1 MEREL
6 SMNPR
11 QTDRAPAARTRA
23 FAGGTVSPDA
33 AFALLRWE
41 NEGGSPLVCPPEFA
55 GIPLLGSAGQI
66 EWAESIRDR
75 VNDEFE
81 RVAMAFRT
89 IAHRQD
95 AGKRRDTETII
106 AIVEEK
112 RVEVLSRDRA
122 GYFIRDWQEI
132 SDQVRE
138 MIGQDS
144 RYQAIKTEK
153 AAGKSSFKLD
163 S

>member
-1 MEREL
+1 MDQDLLTNVRKTDCTRTAELRE
-6 SMNPR
+6 
-11 QTDRAPAARTRA
+11 

-41 NEGGSPLVCPPEFA
+41 NEGGSPLLCQSEFT
-55 GIPLLGSAGQI
+55 GIALLGSASQI
-66 EWAESIRDR
+66 EWAESIRHR

-81 RVAMAFRT
+81 RVAMAFRSV
-89 IAHRQD
+89 AHRQD
-95 AGKRRDTETII
+95 ARKRLDTEAII

-112 RVEVLSRDRA
+112 RGEVLGRNRA

-132 SDQVRE
+132 SDQVRK

-144 RYQAIKTEK
+144 RYQAIKVEK
-153 AAGKSSFKLD
+153 AAGNN
-163 S
+163 